1 MNYTRK
7 QVGSKSMWLHTYTNG
22 AQIVRSYLTPVAA
35 YIPAVGFIKTDK
47 KFSVTTTRHIG
58 VWAKMNGYP
67 LITAA
72 PHAEIVKW
80 EYDLNAMRMEG

>member
-7 QVGSKSMWLHTYTNG
+7 QVGSKSMWVHTYTNG
-22 AQIVRSYLTPVAA
+22 AQIVRSYVTPVAA
-35 YIPAVGFIKTDK
+35 YIPGLGFFKTDE

-67 LITAA
+67 LVTALPQA
-72 PHAEIVKW
+72 DIEEW
-80 EYDLNAMRMEG
+80 EDTLGNMRMEG

>member
-7 QVGSKSMWLHTYTNG
+7 QVGSKSMFIHTFPNG

-35 YIPAVGFIKTDK
+35 YIPGLGFFKTDES
-47 KFSVTTTRHIG
+47 FTPTTRRHIG

-67 LITAA
+67 LVTALPQA
-72 PHAEIVKW
+72 DIEEW
-80 EYDLNAMRMEG
+80 EDTLGNMRMEG